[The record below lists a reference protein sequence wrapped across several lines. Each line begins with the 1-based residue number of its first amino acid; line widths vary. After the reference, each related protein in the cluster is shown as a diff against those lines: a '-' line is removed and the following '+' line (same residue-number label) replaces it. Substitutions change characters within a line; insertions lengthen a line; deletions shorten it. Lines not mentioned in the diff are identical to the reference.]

1 MELENQ
7 NYQNAKLSS
16 PRSLVTYKEKALIF
30 QWREMDVTT

>member
-16 PRSLVTYKEKALIF
+16 PRLLVTYKEKALIF
-30 QWREMDVTT
+30 QWREMTVTT